1 MSTFKLNY
9 IKLSKTFKMVKKS
22 DVKII
27 KTAKNS
33 GMCKSDCLR
42 LIKFSK
48 TLKTSVVMVRT
59 FNFQKICDCICNKIN
74 KIIKIFESVENEK
87 NLEVFCQH

>member
-9 IKLSKTFKMVKKS
+9 IKLSKTFKIVKKS
-22 DVKII
+22 DIKII

-33 GMCKSDCLR
+33 GMCKSDYLK

-48 TLKTSVVMVRT
+48 TLKTV
-59 FNFQKICDCICNKIN
+59 
-74 KIIKIFESVENEK
+74 K
-87 NLEVFCQH
+87 NIL